1 MKKITT
7 HEFITRANMIHNLK
21 FDYTKVML
29 VNTKTKVIITCP
41 VHGDFKQTPN
51 SHLRGDGCNK
61 CGIIVTNQ
69 SNTQS
74 KESFIEKAHKV
85 HNNFYSYDKMTYTTV
100 HHKLLITC
108 PLHGDFLQQG
118 NTHLAGSGCRIC
130 GKAKSGNSRSFFTG
144 KRTILYVIKLNDDK
158 YKVGVTSRTVQERY
172 YSDTKDSYEILFQ
185 VSFFDGVDAFNI
197 EQQII
202 KEFKLY
208 TFVGEP
214 VFARTKNHEVLT
226 INPIKRITEIILN
239 KVPS

>member
-1 MKKITT
+1 MKKITI
-7 HEFITRANMIHNLK
+7 HEFITRANTIHNLK
-21 FDYTKVML
+21 FNYTKVVY
-29 VNTKTKVIITCP
+29 VNSKTKVIITCP

-51 SHLRGDGCNK
+51 SHLRGGGCNK
-61 CGIIVTNQ
+61 CGIMTTNQ
-69 SNTQS
+69 SNTQT

-85 HNNFYSYDKMTYTTV
+85 HNNFYSYDKMTYNTV

-118 NTHLAGSGCRIC
+118 NTHLAGSGCCVC

-144 KRTILYVIKLNDDK
+144 KRTILYVIKLGDDR

-172 YSDTKDSYEILFQ
+172 YSDIKSPYEIVFQ

-202 KEFKLY
+202 KEFKLH

-214 VFARTKNHEVLT
+214 IFTRTKNHEVLT
-226 INPIKRITEIILN
+226 INPTKRITEIILN